1 MDKKTDEKLFRNVTT
16 PFYTAVWST
25 TYHLININ
33 KHHKE
38 NSFLKIALMLLQVLI
53 LDL

>member
-1 MDKKTDEKLFRNVTT
+1 MLPHLFILQYD
-16 PFYTAVWST
+16 PQI
-25 TYHLININ
+25 YHLININ

-53 LDL
+53 